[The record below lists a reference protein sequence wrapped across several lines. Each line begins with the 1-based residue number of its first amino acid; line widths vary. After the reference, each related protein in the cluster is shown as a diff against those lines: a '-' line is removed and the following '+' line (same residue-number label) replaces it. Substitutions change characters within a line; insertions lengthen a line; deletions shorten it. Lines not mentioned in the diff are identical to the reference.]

1 MENALPA
8 KLFFF
13 FKIKGVSTLMHL
25 LIAAVMVSSG
35 KKGEPAVTQHVN
47 FRRSHCTHCPLQKH
61 QAEAPT

>member
-1 MENALPA
+1 
-8 KLFFF
+8 
-13 FKIKGVSTLMHL
+13 MHL

-61 QAEAPT
+61 QAEAPTEHCWWGNRIQISML